1 MKSARDHQQ
10 YPIVFRFAPG
20 DVLRPRR
27 RRVHFGVVYPTL
39 RRRLFTRAAGRA
51 APGASPEG
59 DPASPGTAVAR
70 EFSRASGLS
79 EGARLMAAA
88 AWPFE
93 ARFSDRR
100 DRILVPKASHS
111 EHAPAFRELGRSMES
126 RDFAVALTFR
136 KHS

>member
-1 MKSARDHQQ
+1 MSF
-10 YPIVFRFAPG
+10 VPG
-20 DVLRPRR
+20 VA
-27 RRVHFGVVYPTL
+27 GCTL
-39 RRRLFTRAAGRA
+39 AWSTPPSGAACSPRAAGRA

-70 EFSRASGLS
+70 ELSRASGLS

-111 EHAPAFRELGRSMES
+111 EQAFAFRELGRSMES

>member
-1 MKSARDHQQ
+1 MARDHRQ

-20 DVLRPRR
+20 DVLRPGRR
-27 RRVHFGVVYPTL
+27 ACTLAWSTPTL
-39 RRRLFTRAAGRA
+39 RRPLFTRAAGWA

-59 DPASPGTAVAR
+59 DPASPGIAVAR
-70 EFSRASGLS
+70 KFSRASGLS

-100 DRILVPKASHS
+100 DRILVLKVSHS

-126 RDFAVALTFR
+126 RDFAIALTFR
-136 KHS
+136 KRS